1 MSYVRS
7 ALLVAPTT
15 QLSNTLAKSIRDAGY
30 RLTVVKTFAAAKQ
43 VLSLRPDVLITELK
57 LADYNGLH
65 LALRGRTMGIPSIV
79 VAEKDFEHEVEQL
92 GAVWLSPESSEGED
106 LQITLTRLTQDVH
119 STNAMYPWFDGAAT
133 EGPAAVSSAA
143 LLHPPDS
150 RGLFH

>member
-7 ALLVAPTT
+7 ALLVAPTA

-106 LQITLTRLTQDVH
+106 LPLTLTRLTQDVH
-119 STNAMYPWFDGAAT
+119 STNDIYPWYEGAGNEGAT
-133 EGPAAVSSAA
+133 AVTSPT
-143 LLHPPDS
+143 LLRPLDS
-150 RGLFH
+150 RVLFH

>member
-30 RLTVVKTFAAAKQ
+30 RLTVVQTFAAAKQ
-43 VLSLRPDVLITELK
+43 VLSLRPDVLVTELK

-106 LQITLTRLTQDVH
+106 LQITLTRLTQDVQ
-119 STNAMYPWFDGAAT
+119 STDTIYPWFDGAAN
-133 EGPAAVSSAA
+133 EGPASVSRAA
-143 LLHPPDS
+143 LLRSLDS